1 MSRSVPKR
9 ERQAAAEDAIKEAG
23 LMTLTTEDQKAFL
36 DALASPPAPSRNLLK
51 AAGRYKRLGL

>member
-1 MSRSVPKR
+1 VTLV
-9 ERQAAAEDAIKEAG
+9 AAAKDAIREAG
-23 LMTLTTEDQKAFL
+23 LMTLTAQDQESFF